1 MLPVESGIQ
10 RHIAGQ
16 VRVGNV
22 IKGWQDVSFAGVG
35 LEHGEIELGDM
46 GGLDSGSIGDFYGDG
61 VAGEALIEHR
71 A

>member
-1 MLPVESGIQ
+1 M
-10 RHIAGQ
+10 
-16 VRVGNV
+16 RVGNV